1 MDEIVVGRE
10 QGQIM
15 PYAKLRQQRINRAHL
30 NAGATTAIAQL
41 RSVDVILPVRAE
53 EWQCGKSLDDVLAR
67 ARASET
73 LKQFLQ
79 YEPGGHHNLVTLE
92 GVTQRA
98 HLRDGEFLVA
108 TESK

>member
-1 MDEIVVGRE
+1 MPRCRSRVECLEGRLLPNLQRAVRGGMDEVVVGRE
-10 QGQIM
+10 QGQVM

-53 EWQCGKSLDDVLAR
+53 ERQCGKALDDVLAS
-67 ARASET
+67 ARAGET

-79 YEPGGHHNLVTLE
+79 YEPGG
-92 GVTQRA
+92 
-98 HLRDGEFLVA
+98 
-108 TESK
+108 